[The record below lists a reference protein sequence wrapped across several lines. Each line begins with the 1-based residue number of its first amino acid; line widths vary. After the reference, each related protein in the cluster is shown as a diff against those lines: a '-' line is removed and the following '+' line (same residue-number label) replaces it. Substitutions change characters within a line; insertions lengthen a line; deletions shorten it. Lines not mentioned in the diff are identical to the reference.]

1 MIAEAKRQRVRP
13 YLATIPPMVPGSARS
28 CGIRL
33 VDPLNARIRT
43 LAAAEGVS
51 LVDVF
56 AGMGANYQQYI
67 GPDGLHPNTIGYDK
81 IASIFF
87 DVLRGTLEISGTTTT
102 TFGAPIP
109 VFPRSPARPRR

>member
-1 MIAEAKRQRVRP
+1 
-13 YLATIPPMVPGSARS
+13 MVPGSARS

-56 AGMGANYQQYI
+56 AGMGANYQ
-67 GPDGLHPNTIGYDK
+67 
-81 IASIFF
+81 
-87 DVLRGTLEISGTTTT
+87 R
-102 TFGAPIP
+102 
-109 VFPRSPARPRR
+109 